1 MKICSCVDLHPKQN
15 LIIDLQAKR
24 VINTVIF
31 CPNSWTNKLLNLPT
45 PAQFP
50 PLRSCFGLDLMGVGN
65 KTDYMPQD
73 PQDGRSRNYIL
84 MRTLMDIGMGIIYIG
99 VALFILLAPKF
110 GMTSPIFDAPF
121 NYFFAGICI
130 AYGIF
135 RIYRGVKKN
144 YFRS

>member
-1 MKICSCVDLHPKQN
+1 
-15 LIIDLQAKR
+15 
-24 VINTVIF
+24 
-31 CPNSWTNKLLNLPT
+31 
-45 PAQFP
+45 
-50 PLRSCFGLDLMGVGN
+50 MGAGN

-110 GMTSPIFDAPF
+110 GITSSIFDAPF